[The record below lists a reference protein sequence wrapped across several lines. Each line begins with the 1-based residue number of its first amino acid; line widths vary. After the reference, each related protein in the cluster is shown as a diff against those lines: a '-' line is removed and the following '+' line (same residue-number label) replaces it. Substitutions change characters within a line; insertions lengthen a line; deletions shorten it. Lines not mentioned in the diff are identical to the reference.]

1 MMIIIIITIIIII
14 IIIIITI
21 IIIIMCNLKST
32 ETHMGEMSNENFK
45 NNGVNGTRPLGEGSS
60 PGRCFL
66 V

>member
-1 MMIIIIITIIIII
+1 
-14 IIIIITI
+14 
-21 IIIIMCNLKST
+21 MCNLKST

-45 NNGVNGTRPLGEGSS
+45 NNGVNGTRPLGEGSL